1 MINLENKN
9 NKQSKKIWLVL
20 LALIIL
26 AIGFFIWRTY
36 FASNQNN
43 IGYEAERTSTEN
55 KSDNDSQDNNTENSE
70 ASSDPSPTPQEQP
83 KEEQI
88 ALFSTTIYNKE
99 AARQNNVN
107 LTCNA
112 LNGTVVKNGETF
124 SFCNTVGPATE
135 EKGYQKADIF
145 DKNGNK
151 RKGLG
156 GGNCQISSTL
166 YNAVLLVPNLNV
178 TERHQHSNYVPY
190 IQMGKDAAV
199 AYGGYD
205 LKFVNQT
212 GYNIK
217 IQASSDGNTVTT
229 SINKVV

>member
-43 IGYEAERTSTEN
+43 IGYEAERTSTEE
-55 KSDNDSQDNNTENSE
+55 KNSTIDE
-70 ASSDPSPTPQEQP
+70 SNSPSPTPQEQP

-217 IQASSDGNTVTT
+217 ILASSDGNTVTT

>member
-43 IGYEAERTSTEN
+43 IGYEAERTSTKE
-55 KSDNDSQDNNTENSE
+55 KNSTIDE
-70 ASSDPSPTPQEQP
+70 SNSPSPTPQEQQ

-217 IQASSDGNTVTT
+217 ILASSDGNTVTT